1 MKRFR
6 FLLVAALAALAL
18 PIAAH
23 AQSLGGLLNQ
33 AKAKAHAT
41 AAPALP
47 AAPSALPANGE
58 DPPTPPAMNPATQE
72 EYTRLLLS
80 DTRPVVRG
88 QMNGSYTNWYRQ
100 LRQLQH
106 FPIRFTWDQPALARV
121 SDNRLWLFGYI
132 EDFCGDLVANL
143 NGTTRETYLRPRL
156 AKIKEI
162 HFTPSSKASGLDQPG
177 QEQGWFFSFNPSTGV
192 LTASFGEHANS
203 VSAWSALTDWI
214 VANVK

>member
-1 MKRFR
+1 MRPFSSR
-6 FLLVAALAALAL
+6 LVLLATLSVGFG
-18 PIAAH
+18 AAH
-23 AQSLGGLLNQ
+23 AQGLGGMLNR
-33 AKAKAHAT
+33 AKASVSQ

-47 AAPSALPANGE
+47 SAPPANGE

-88 QMNGSYTNWYRQ
+88 QMNASYTNWYRQ

-106 FPIRFTWDQPALARV
+106 FPVRFTWDQPALARATETRV
-121 SDNRLWLFGYI
+121 WLFGYI
-132 EDFCGDLVANL
+132 EDFSQDLVANL

-162 HFTPSSKASGLDQPG
+162 HFTPSSKKSGLDQPG
-177 QEQGWFFSFNPSTGV
+177 QEQGWFFAFNASTGV
-192 LTASFGEHANS
+192 LTASFGEYASS
-203 VSAWSALTDWI
+203 VSAWSALTKWI